1 MLALKLFW
9 LIESSGGIIF
19 VVTIELLL
27 QANDSSG
34 SILIKLLFRSKL
46 DIDVVN
52 LLFIDALLFDVAV
65 ADSKDDISF
74 LQDNFDD
81 DLSESSD
88 S

>member
-1 MLALKLFW
+1 M
-9 LIESSGGIIF
+9 IESSGGIIF